1 MNIIGSMYIMDA
13 TGIDAIVHQLS
24 TNPPPRGILAGGRV
38 ICMDMDETQ
47 DDLEKMFPEHC
58 TKATIFCPPPS
69 VMMKEIDGDG
79 EGFIMEYNDY
89 LEHDETVQEFISTM
103 LLFLHVGGQIL
114 LYSPAL
120 LDDGAVWL
128 NTLLLFFYTRYG
140 ITVGTP
146 TNEFSY
152 DPSYDA
158 TIIDLLYARDCINV
172 FDYCNGYPDM
182 NPSISLANKA
192 YYELS
197 HFCGPG
203 EDPAMVY
210 YRIKSNVMKYGVPIL
225 KPGVIFM
232 EGQPQ

>member
-1 MNIIGSMYIMDA
+1 
-13 TGIDAIVHQLS
+13 
-24 TNPPPRGILAGGRV
+24 
-38 ICMDMDETQ
+38 
-47 DDLEKMFPEHC
+47 
-58 TKATIFCPPPS
+58 
-69 VMMKEIDGDG
+69 
-79 EGFIMEYNDY
+79 
-89 LEHDETVQEFISTM
+89 M
-103 LLFLHVGGQIL
+103 LLFLHVGGQVL
-114 LYSPAL
+114 LYSPAML
-120 LDDGAVWL
+120 NDGAVWL

-146 TNEFSY
+146 TNEFAY

-158 TIIDLLYARDCINV
+158 TIIDLLYSRDCINV

-182 NPSISLANKA
+182 NPSINLANKA

-197 HFCGPG
+197 FFCGPG

-225 KPGVIFM
+225 KPGVVFM